1 MQRKRRVFDT
11 CHSFMRPSLV
21 QYVQLPENGGW
32 LLRKSRAPVQTL
44 ENLEMKKT
52 LVAIAALTAVSAFAQ
67 SSVQLDGLVDAG
79 FRNRSH
85 QDGVSKFGKVQVNNT
100 ATSAFFFRGTEDI
113 GGGLKASFLAELDWN
128 PTQSQTTDGTSG
140 AQGGAQYYTGTPFN
154 GEQFVGLESASL
166 GKIRIGSPN
175 SAILEANGQA
185 QPFGTAIGGGYMNT
199 GVNRLGSA
207 GVTNMGVN
215 QYVNGVEAAGR
226 VIRYERAVR
235 FDTPVFNGF
244 SASYLYSGQN
254 GNQTSTSTK
263 AYDNTNGVNELGL
276 KYSNG
281 PLNINYATT
290 TIEAGANAASS
301 GVAINTSAPVTG
313 SAGTATLD
321 TATGGLAAGQSVKY
335 TYAAA
340 NYTVGAVTVYGGLTT
355 GKTGGGLATMD
366 TASKNIAV
374 KYQVNGAL
382 AVMANVLRVD
392 DKLTANKD
400 ASLVGLGADYAL
412 SKRTTAYYRFE
423 QADTRKDDVTAGK
436 YVTQAIGLR
445 HTF

>member
-1 MQRKRRVFDT
+1 
-11 CHSFMRPSLV
+11 
-21 QYVQLPENGGW
+21 
-32 LLRKSRAPVQTL
+32 
-44 ENLEMKKT
+44 MKKT

-85 QDGVSKFGKVQVNNT
+85 QDGVSKFGKVQVNNS

-128 PTQSQTTDGTSG
+128 PTQSQTTDGTAG

-207 GVTNMGVN
+207 GVSTLGVN
-215 QYVNGVEAAGR
+215 QYVGGVEAAGR

-244 SASYLYSGQN
+244 SASYLYAAQN

-301 GVAINTSAPVTG
+301 GVALNVSG
-313 SAGTATLD
+313 SAATMD
-321 TATGGLAAGQSVKY
+321 TATAGLAAGQSVKY

-355 GKTGGGLATMD
+355 GKTGGGLASMD

-392 DKLTANKD
+392 DKLSANKD

-412 SKRTTAYYRFE
+412 SKRTAAYYRFE
-423 QADTRKDDVTAGK
+423 QADTNKADATAGK